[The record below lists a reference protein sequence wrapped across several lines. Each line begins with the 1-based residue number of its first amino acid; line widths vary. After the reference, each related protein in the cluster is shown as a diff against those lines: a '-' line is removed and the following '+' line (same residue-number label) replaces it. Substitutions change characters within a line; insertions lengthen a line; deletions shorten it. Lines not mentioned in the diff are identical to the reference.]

1 MNATKKT
8 AGETARERVIVAV
21 CDVFEIKKTVE
32 IYRQRGYE
40 PTGEWRYANG
50 AETMVRVGF
59 RPRSVWNFDVHDL
72 LDDLVWLFVS
82 GRYSRK
88 DALNVLSVLEAQE
101 GGAR

>member
-8 AGETARERVIVAV
+8 AGETARERLIVAV

-32 IYRQRGYE
+32 SYRQRGYE
-40 PTGEWRYANG
+40 PTGEWCYANG
-50 AETMVRVGF
+50 AETMVRVWF
-59 RPRSVWNFDVHDL
+59 RSRSVWNFDVHDL

-88 DALNVLSVLEAQE
+88 DALNILSVLEAQE
-101 GGAR
+101 GGAK